1 MTEKKNPQNDT
12 VDWAERLK
20 ASMNQAPAERPAS
33 ATPAPEEDDLAAL
46 LRAQLAHRAESAE
59 TSLYDLDTSE
69 FEEEDEVEET
79 DEVEAAEAAAENEEI
94 FEIEEA
100 EETEVI
106 EIPAPTPETDDLPWD
121 EDEEDETAPLPEL
134 STTVVYTAEE
144 VPAPI
149 PEPDDLPWD
158 EDEED
163 ETAPLPEPAATVVY
177 IAEETPASIPET
189 DDLPW
194 DDDEE
199 DETDPLP
206 EPPATVVY
214 TAEEDPTPV
223 EEPAPILPRRITIE
237 PVPFEEDIDPDEEES
252 LSPDGAVG
260 DLRLLA
266 ADEESAKLLSEV
278 GLYDGEDED
287 DTEPDTEE
295 SAAEETV
302 PVAVPAA
309 EKPAVSRTPAAPV
322 LPDDPLQLG
331 LDDVYARVD
340 TLPPAEEFPEET
352 EAPPRAVKSKPATP
366 KKAPAYTE
374 RMAHDSREEAVRD
387 AELYLHLGYEEQMI
401 RTEQQDAV
409 EEARRRALRRENTA
423 PRNETAAVKTRREF
437 TEKRQTP
444 AIERAY
450 TRTRRLGFTR
460 LCVAA
465 AGALFGILYDYL
477 GVILSSVSGITF
489 ADSFLYPLI
498 GMLWTVLVCLP
509 FLPRLGRGLK
519 SLIDFEPTRYAVSA
533 LALTVAVIHGAVAI
547 LMHRPYLYGGVALFM
562 LTVAAAS
569 EYITTVAEHR
579 AFSVVS
585 SGKTA
590 FVLTDETT
598 PASAARAEE
607 APAERTLTAVRTGR
621 VSDYFA
627 RTGRYNPYMGRLN
640 YLLPVALLA
649 AIICAG
655 LAVMRGGSILYHGV
669 PVFTATYLSC
679 LPAAYLTAMS
689 LPLLR
694 ANGILRRKGA
704 AVIGTAAPVDYTKRG
719 YARLLIRDG
728 DALGGLYR
736 KEITLRDDPNVAHW
750 RSQANRLFRLL
761 ECPLWKESP
770 LGDDSVDGLCVEVAE
785 TEPGYVRL
793 YLIEL
798 KSGESTEVMMGSRD
812 ALARRA
818 VRLPKA
824 SMEKVYKKTED
835 SQVIY
840 LAFDRAFRIAYAVEY
855 RLGSTFARAVEK
867 LASMGDSAGL
877 VTYDPL
883 VTPDLMKLE
892 RFKDLPAVEVLRP
905 EYVESVRESRSG
917 GVIATGRSLD
927 LLYPYAACRRARTVY
942 RVAHIISWL
951 TVPAAMGLS
960 LLSVF
965 FGNTVL
971 LSSAAVTAWQLL
983 LAAALTVLSLCTVT
997 RKSLFLKPD
1006 RKKAP
1011 KDTDKTAPA
1020 PHTTKTDKD
1029 TSTT

>member
-1 MTEKKNPQNDT
+1 MTEKKNPRNET

-20 ASMNQAPAERPAS
+20 ASMNAESAESPARATAPTA
-33 ATPAPEEDDLAAL
+33 EEDDLAAL
-46 LRAQLAHRAESAE
+46 LRAQLAHRAESADAF
-59 TSLYDLDTSE
+59 TYDLDTSE
-69 FEEEDEVEET
+69 FEEDEET
-79 DEVEAAEAAAENEEI
+79 EEVEAAEEAEENEEI
-94 FEIEEA
+94 FEV
-100 EETEVI
+100 EETEET
-106 EIPAPTPETDDLPWD
+106 EIPAPIPETNDLPWD
-121 EDEEDETAPLPEL
+121 EDEEDE
-134 STTVVYTAEE
+134 
-144 VPAPI
+144 PA
-149 PEPDDLPWD
+149 
-158 EDEED
+158 
-163 ETAPLPEPAATVVY
+163 
-177 IAEETPASIPET
+177 
-189 DDLPW
+189 
-194 DDDEE
+194 
-199 DETDPLP
+199 PLP

-214 TAEEDPTPV
+214 TAEATPASISETDDLPWDEDEEEETEPLPEPPATVVYTAEATPAFISETDDLPWDEDDEEEAEPLPVSPTTVVYTAEESTPA

-237 PVPFEEDIDPDEEES
+237 PVPFEEELDFDEEEG
-252 LSPDGAVG
+252 LSPDGEVG

-266 ADEESAKLLSEV
+266 ADEESTRLLSEV
-278 GLYDGEDED
+278 GLYDGEDD
-287 DTEPDTEE
+287 GDTRPDRGEPT
-295 SAAEETV
+295 AEET
-302 PVAVPAA
+302 APAA
-309 EKPAVSRTPAAPV
+309 APAIEKPETPKTPATPV

-331 LDDVYARVD
+331 LDDVYVRVD
-340 TLPPAEEFPEET
+340 TLPPAEEPIKT
-352 EAPPRAVKSKPATP
+352 AAEAPRPVKAKPAAP
-366 KKAPAYTE
+366 KKAPVYTE
-374 RMAHDSREEAVRD
+374 GMARDSREEAVRD

-401 RTEQQDAV
+401 RSDRQDAV
-409 EEARRRALRRENTA
+409 EEARRRALGRENAA
-423 PRNETAAVKTRREF
+423 PRNETAAVKPRREF

-450 TRTRRLGFTR
+450 TRSRRLSFTR

-465 AGALFGILYDYL
+465 VGALFGILYDYL
-477 GVILSSVSGITF
+477 GVMLSSVNGITF

-498 GMLWTVLVCLP
+498 GLLWTVLVCLP

-533 LALTVAVIHGAVAI
+533 LALTVAVIHGAMAI

-569 EYITTVAEHR
+569 EYITAVAEHR

-590 FVLTDETT
+590 YVLTDETT
-598 PASAARAEE
+598 PASAARAED

-655 LAVMRGGSILYHGV
+655 LAVMQGGSILYHGV

-694 ANGILRRKGA
+694 ANGILRKKGA
-704 AVIGTAAPVDYTKRG
+704 AVIGTAAPVDYAKRG
-719 YARLLIRDG
+719 SVRLLIRDG

-750 RSQANRLFRLL
+750 RTQANRLFRLL

-770 LGDDSVDGLCVEVAE
+770 LGDDNVDGLCVEVAE

-793 YLIEL
+793 FLIDL
-798 KSGESTEVMMGSRD
+798 KTDESTEIMMGSRE
-812 ALARRA
+812 ALARHA
-818 VRLPKA
+818 IRLPKT
-824 SMEKVYKKTED
+824 SMEKVYKKTEN

-840 LAFDRAFRIAYAVEY
+840 LAFDRAFRIAYSVEY
-855 RLGSTFARAVEK
+855 RVGSTFARAVEK
-867 LASMGDSAGL
+867 LASMGDSAAL

-883 VTPDLMKLE
+883 VSPGLVELE
-892 RFKDLPAVEVLRP
+892 RFKELPAVEVLRP
-905 EYVESVRESRSG
+905 EYVEAVRESRSG

-951 TVPAAMGLS
+951 TVPAAVGLS

-965 FGNTVL
+965 LGNTLL

-983 LAAALTVLSLCTVT
+983 LATALTALSLLTVT

-1006 RKKAP
+1006 KKKATR
-1011 KDTDKTAPA
+1011 DTDKTAPA

-1029 TSTT
+1029 TSST

>member
-1 MTEKKNPQNDT
+1 MTEKKNPQNET

-20 ASMNQAPAERPAS
+20 ASMNAESAESPARATAPAA
-33 ATPAPEEDDLAAL
+33 EEDDLAAL
-46 LRAQLAHRAESAE
+46 LRAQLAHRAESADAF
-59 TSLYDLDTSE
+59 TYDLDTSE
-69 FEEEDEVEET
+69 FEEDEET
-79 DEVEAAEAAAENEEI
+79 EEVEAAEEAEENEEI
-94 FEIEEA
+94 FEV
-100 EETEVI
+100 EETEET
-106 EIPAPTPETDDLPWD
+106 EIPAPIQETDDLPWD
-121 EDEEDETAPLPEL
+121 EDEEDENAPLPEPPATVVYTAEATPASISETEDL
-134 STTVVYTAEE
+134 PWDEDEEETDPLPVPPTTVVYTAEATPVSISE
-144 VPAPI
+144 T
-149 PEPDDLPWD
+149 DDLPWD
-158 EDEED
+158 EDEE
-163 ETAPLPEPAATVVY
+163 E
-177 IAEETPASIPET
+177 AE
-189 DDLPW
+189 
-194 DDDEE
+194 
-199 DETDPLP
+199 PLP

-214 TAEEDPTPV
+214 TAEEEPIPV
-223 EEPAPILPRRITIE
+223 LPRRITIE
-237 PVPFEEDIDPDEEES
+237 PVPFEEELDYDEEEG
-252 LSPDGAVG
+252 LSPDGEVG

-266 ADEESAKLLSEV
+266 ADEESTRLLSEV
-278 GLYDGEDED
+278 GLYDGEDD
-287 DTEPDTEE
+287 GDTRPDQGEP
-295 SAAEETV
+295 AAEET
-302 PVAVPAA
+302 APAA
-309 EKPAVSRTPAAPV
+309 APAIEKPETPKTPATPV

-331 LDDVYARVD
+331 LDDVYVRVD
-340 TLPPAEEFPEET
+340 TLPPAEEPIKT
-352 EAPPRAVKSKPATP
+352 AAEAPRPVKAKPAAP
-366 KKAPAYTE
+366 KKAPVYTE
-374 RMAHDSREEAVRD
+374 GMARDSREEAVRD

-401 RTEQQDAV
+401 RSDRQDAV
-409 EEARRRALRRENTA
+409 EEARRRALGRENAA
-423 PRNETAAVKTRREF
+423 PRNETAAVKPRREF

-450 TRTRRLGFTR
+450 TRSRRLSFTR

-465 AGALFGILYDYL
+465 VGALFGILYDYL
-477 GVILSSVSGITF
+477 GVMLSSVNGITF

-498 GMLWTVLVCLP
+498 GLLWTVLVCLP

-533 LALTVAVIHGAVAI
+533 LALTVAVIHGAMAI

-569 EYITTVAEHR
+569 EYITAVAEHR

-590 FVLTDETT
+590 YVLTDETT
-598 PASAARAEE
+598 PASAARAED

-655 LAVMRGGSILYHGV
+655 LAVMQGGSILYHGV

-694 ANGILRRKGA
+694 ANGILRKKGA
-704 AVIGTAAPVDYTKRG
+704 AVIGTAAPVDYAKRG
-719 YARLLIRDG
+719 SVRLLIRDG

-750 RSQANRLFRLL
+750 RTQANRLFRLL

-770 LGDDSVDGLCVEVAE
+770 LGDDNVDGLCVEVAE

-793 YLIEL
+793 FLIDL
-798 KSGESTEVMMGSRD
+798 KTDESTEIMMGSRE
-812 ALARRA
+812 ALARHA
-818 VRLPKA
+818 IRLPKT
-824 SMEKVYKKTED
+824 SMEKVYKKTEN

-840 LAFDRAFRIAYAVEY
+840 LAFDRAFRIAYSVEY
-855 RLGSTFARAVEK
+855 RVGSTFARAVEK
-867 LASMGDSAGL
+867 LASMGDSAAL

-883 VTPDLMKLE
+883 VSPGLVELE
-892 RFKDLPAVEVLRP
+892 RFKELPAVEVLRP
-905 EYVESVRESRSG
+905 EYVEAVRESRSG

-951 TVPAAMGLS
+951 TVPAAVGLS

-965 FGNTVL
+965 LGNTLL

-983 LAAALTVLSLCTVT
+983 LATALTALSLLTVT

-1006 RKKAP
+1006 KKKATR
-1011 KDTDKTAPA
+1011 DTDKTAPA

-1029 TSTT
+1029 TSST